1 MAQPKQLLAFRCE
14 RSAVEQLAELAR
26 EGDRSLSAEIR
37 RAIREHVASYP
48 GPQPPLSPDSEGAAG
63 GVASPV
69 HVGRQSSSTP
79 RLPLSGGGTGSPPPD
94 GHVQGQTS

>member
-37 RAIREHVASYP
+37 RAIREHVRDFSATT
-48 GPQPPLSPDSEGAAG
+48 
-63 GVASPV
+63 
-69 HVGRQSSSTP
+69 SSSRAP
-79 RLPLSGGGTGSPPPD
+79 AGDAVPAGVDSP
-94 GHVQGQTS
+94 